1 MTGVQTCALPISP
14 MFIGLVLL
22 LFICIIL
29 VFAPFILS
37 PSPAAVV
44 SSSWDF
50 SRICWWLCESSA
62 MSSAKSRSSS
72 CSVRLHWMPVFLLWV
87 VCSWSSQCT
96 RVKGKGKQAALFH
109 PGEHCECFLCLS
121 LVEHLALHVLVCV
134 LDDVYVFGGDSVVC
148 HSIP

>member
-1 MTGVQTCALPISP
+1 
-14 MFIGLVLL
+14 
-22 LFICIIL
+22 L

-72 CSVRLHWMPVFLLWV
+72 CSVRLHWMPVFFIMGSFA
-87 VCSWSSQCT
+87 SWSSQCT
-96 RVKGKGKQAALFH
+96 RGKRKG
-109 PGEHCECFLCLS
+109 ES
-121 LVEHLALHVLVCV
+121 
-134 LDDVYVFGGDSVVC
+134 
-148 HSIP
+148 